1 MSGAHSKN
9 FRPSPRSIRPVY
21 TGGPVLLT
29 KDGQWIIT
37 TMGDEALV
45 TQVHTGLAIARIRG
59 DGTPIT
65 SLALSYHTFPPTLL
79 TSHMSMTV
87 RYYPL
92 PESPPPTSTPKPPS
106 LTYTRILNK
115 AHSAPILVSQ
125 VSPDNT
131 LFATGSSDGIVKV
144 WDLAGGYVTHL
155 FRGHGGPVSALHF
168 NFPTILGDERRRME
182 LLTGSTDAR
191 VRIYDLRDANARVV
205 GGAGGN
211 AVKPKAVLEGHVSVV
226 RGIDVTPDG
235 KWAVTGGRDKVVLV
249 WDMLGETKGKGK
261 AATTTTTT
269 TTTPKLVQTIIVQ
282 EQVESLG
289 LLPQEEQ
296 VSGAAT
302 GRWLCYTGG
311 DKGLVRV
318 WDVLKGTLVATMK
331 GVEGVDEAESDED
344 EQRGVLSVLYSPT
357 ASSLV
362 SIHADQ
368 NIIFHSLST
377 LLSTRQ
383 IIGFNDEIVDVAF
396 LSHPAAPPT
405 SPSPLPETP
414 DIPHSHM
421 AVATN
426 SNLLRIYSTSS
437 FNARLLP
444 GHTDMILCLAVSPN
458 HQWLVTGSKDH
469 TARVWAPT
477 TCAQGDGYTWRCIAV
492 CEGHAES
499 IGAVAFAQKVSEDGH
514 ARFLFTASQ
523 DRTIKMWDLTPL
535 SASPS
540 SSSSPIRPRSMATL
554 RAHEKDINSLDIAPN
569 DKFLVSGSQDK
580 LVKLYA
586 IDFNPPKNVSASGG
600 AGGGAEGGFKLLG
613 TCAGHR
619 RGVWTVRFSRNDKVV
634 ASGSADRTV
643 KLWSLDDFTCLKT
656 FEGHTNSVLRV
667 DFLSHGQ
674 QLVTSASDG
683 LVKLWNI
690 KEEECVKTLDN
701 HEDKIWALAHSS
713 DESTLLS
720 AGADS
725 LLTIWHDTSLLE
737 QSEAN
742 ANLIK
747 TVQVEQDFINYVA
760 LKDYRRAILLA
771 LSMSQPGRLFNLFST
786 VVKGRRRQ
794 PDLSQEQQTITGSKE
809 IDEIIKTLPGIE
821 LVRLLKFVRDWNANA
836 KMAPVA
842 QVVLHA
848 VFMLRSAEDILA
860 AFDQA
865 NRLPK
870 REEEEEGEEE
880 EEEEKE
886 EGENKKRQKKERPSL
901 GAPISIKD
909 LLEGLIPYSERHFNR
924 VDKLVQESYMLDYV
938 LGEMEGGLFGEELMD
953 IQ

>member
-1 MSGAHSKN
+1 
-9 FRPSPRSIRPVY
+9 
-21 TGGPVLLT
+21 
-29 KDGQWIIT
+29 
-37 TMGDEALV
+37 
-45 TQVHTGLAIARIRG
+45 
-59 DGTPIT
+59 
-65 SLALSYHTFPPTLL
+65 
-79 TSHMSMTV
+79 MSMTV

-191 VRIYDLRDANARVV
+191 VRLYDLRDANARVV

-261 AATTTTTT
+261 ATTTTTT

-311 DKGLVRV
+311 DKGLVRL

-331 GVEGVDEAESDED
+331 GVEGVDDAESDED

-396 LSHPAAPPT
+396 LSHPSAPPT

-444 GHTDMILCLAVSPN
+444 GHTDMILCLAISPN

-535 SASPS
+535 PASSVALP
-540 SSSSPIRPRSMATL
+540 SSPIRPRSMATL

-586 IDFNPPKNVSASGG
+586 IDFNPPKNVSGG

-643 KLWSLDDFTCLKT
+643 KLWSLDDFTCLK
-656 FEGHTNSVLRV
+656 V
-667 DFLSHGQ
+667 
-674 QLVTSASDG
+674 
-683 LVKLWNI
+683 
-690 KEEECVKTLDN
+690 
-701 HEDKIWALAHSS
+701 
-713 DESTLLS
+713 
-720 AGADS
+720 
-725 LLTIWHDTSLLE
+725 
-737 QSEAN
+737 
-742 ANLIK
+742 
-747 TVQVEQDFINYVA
+747 
-760 LKDYRRAILLA
+760 
-771 LSMSQPGRLFNLFST
+771 
-786 VVKGRRRQ
+786 
-794 PDLSQEQQTITGSKE
+794 
-809 IDEIIKTLPGIE
+809 
-821 LVRLLKFVRDWNANA
+821 
-836 KMAPVA
+836 
-842 QVVLHA
+842 
-848 VFMLRSAEDILA
+848 
-860 AFDQA
+860 
-865 NRLPK
+865 
-870 REEEEEGEEE
+870 
-880 EEEEKE
+880 
-886 EGENKKRQKKERPSL
+886 RPSFFHL
-901 GAPISIKD
+901 H
-909 LLEGLIPYSERHFNR
+909 LRL
-924 VDKLVQESYMLDYV
+924 SYC
-938 LGEMEGGLFGEELMD
+938 
-953 IQ
+953 

>member
-1 MSGAHSKN
+1 M
-9 FRPSPRSIRPVY
+9 
-21 TGGPVLLT
+21 
-29 KDGQWIIT
+29 
-37 TMGDEALV
+37 
-45 TQVHTGLAIARIRG
+45 
-59 DGTPIT
+59 
-65 SLALSYHTFPPTLL
+65 
-79 TSHMSMTV
+79 
-87 RYYPL
+87 
-92 PESPPPTSTPKPPS
+92 
-106 LTYTRILNK
+106 
-115 AHSAPILVSQ
+115 
-125 VSPDNT
+125 
-131 LFATGSSDGIVKV
+131 
-144 WDLAGGYVTHL
+144 THL

-191 VRIYDLRDANARVV
+191 VRLYDLRDANARVV

-211 AVKPKAVLEGHVSVV
+211 AVKPKSVLEGHVSVV

-261 AATTTTTT
+261 ATT

-523 DRTIKMWDLTPL
+523 DRTIKMWDLTLL

-643 KLWSLDDFTCLKT
+643 KLWSLDDFTCLKVRPS
-656 FEGHTNSVLRV
+656 FFIFIFIFICHVANYLCFARRLR
-667 DFLSHGQ
+667 DIPTRCS
-674 QLVTSASDG
+674 
-683 LVKLWNI
+683 
-690 KEEECVKTLDN
+690 
-701 HEDKIWALAHSS
+701 
-713 DESTLLS
+713 ESTFCR
-720 AGADS
+720 
-725 LLTIWHDTSLLE
+725 T
-737 QSEAN
+737 AN
-742 ANLIK
+742 N
-747 TVQVEQDFINYVA
+747 
-760 LKDYRRAILLA
+760 
-771 LSMSQPGRLFNLFST
+771 S
-786 VVKGRRRQ
+786 
-794 PDLSQEQQTITGSKE
+794 
-809 IDEIIKTLPGIE
+809 
-821 LVRLLKFVRDWNANA
+821 
-836 KMAPVA
+836 
-842 QVVLHA
+842 
-848 VFMLRSAEDILA
+848 
-860 AFDQA
+860 
-865 NRLPK
+865 
-870 REEEEEGEEE
+870 
-880 EEEEKE
+880 
-886 EGENKKRQKKERPSL
+886 
-901 GAPISIKD
+901 
-909 LLEGLIPYSERHFNR
+909 
-924 VDKLVQESYMLDYV
+924 
-938 LGEMEGGLFGEELMD
+938 
-953 IQ
+953 

>member
-1 MSGAHSKN
+1 
-9 FRPSPRSIRPVY
+9 
-21 TGGPVLLT
+21 
-29 KDGQWIIT
+29 
-37 TMGDEALV
+37 
-45 TQVHTGLAIARIRG
+45 
-59 DGTPIT
+59 
-65 SLALSYHTFPPTLL
+65 
-79 TSHMSMTV
+79 MSMTV

-92 PESPPPTSTPKPPS
+92 PESAPLSSTPKPPS

-115 AHSAPILVSQ
+115 AHSAPILVSK

-131 LFATGSSDGIVKV
+131 LLATGSSDGIVKV

-168 NFPTILGDERRRME
+168 NFPIISGEERRRME
-182 LLTGSTDAR
+182 LLTGSTDSR
-191 VRIYDLRDANARVV
+191 VRVYDLRDANARVV
-205 GGAGGN
+205 GGGN

-249 WDMLGETKGKGK
+249 WDMLSGETAALAKKGKGK
-261 AATTTTTT
+261 ATAG
-269 TTTPKLVQTIIVQ
+269 PKLVQTIIAQ

-296 VSGAAT
+296 VSGAAKD
-302 GRWLCYTGG
+302 RWLCYTGG

-318 WDVLKGTLVATMK
+318 WDVLKGTQVATMK
-331 GVEGVDEAESDED
+331 GVEGVDETELDED
-344 EQRGVLSVLYSPT
+344 EQHGVLSVLYSPT
-357 ASSLV
+357 SSSLV

-396 LSHPAAPPT
+396 LSHPSAPTT
-405 SPSPLPETP
+405 SPSSLPETP

-426 SNLLRIYSTSS
+426 SNLLRVYSTSS

-444 GHTDMILCLAVSPN
+444 GHSDMILCLDISPD

-477 TCAQGDGYTWRCIAV
+477 TCAEGDGYTWKCIAI

-499 IGAVAFAQKVSEDGH
+499 IGAVAFARKPSDNGH

-535 SASPS
+535 SNSLPP
-540 SSSSPIRPRSMATL
+540 SPIRPRSMATL

-586 IDFNPPKNVSASGG
+586 IDFNPPKVPGEG
-600 AGGGAEGGFKLLG
+600 KGAEGGFKALG

-643 KLWSLDDFTCLKT
+643 KLWSLDDFTCLKVG
-656 FEGHTNSVLRV
+656 FHLAFLCVGLDFPCYFADSCISRLLRV
-667 DFLSHGQ
+667 
-674 QLVTSASDG
+674 TP
-683 LVKLWNI
+683 
-690 KEEECVKTLDN
+690 TLCFEWTFCLMVN
-701 HEDKIWALAHSS
+701 SS
-713 DESTLLS
+713 
-720 AGADS
+720 
-725 LLTIWHDTSLLE
+725 
-737 QSEAN
+737 
-742 ANLIK
+742 
-747 TVQVEQDFINYVA
+747 
-760 LKDYRRAILLA
+760 
-771 LSMSQPGRLFNLFST
+771 
-786 VVKGRRRQ
+786 
-794 PDLSQEQQTITGSKE
+794 
-809 IDEIIKTLPGIE
+809 
-821 LVRLLKFVRDWNANA
+821 
-836 KMAPVA
+836 
-842 QVVLHA
+842 
-848 VFMLRSAEDILA
+848 
-860 AFDQA
+860 
-865 NRLPK
+865 
-870 REEEEEGEEE
+870 
-880 EEEEKE
+880 
-886 EGENKKRQKKERPSL
+886 
-901 GAPISIKD
+901 
-909 LLEGLIPYSERHFNR
+909 
-924 VDKLVQESYMLDYV
+924 
-938 LGEMEGGLFGEELMD
+938 
-953 IQ
+953 

>member
-848 VFMLRSAEDILA
+848 VLMLRSAEDILA

>member
-444 GHTDMILCLAVSPN
+444 GHTDMILSLAVSPN

>member
-1 MSGAHSKN
+1 
-9 FRPSPRSIRPVY
+9 
-21 TGGPVLLT
+21 
-29 KDGQWIIT
+29 
-37 TMGDEALV
+37 
-45 TQVHTGLAIARIRG
+45 
-59 DGTPIT
+59 
-65 SLALSYHTFPPTLL
+65 
-79 TSHMSMTV
+79 MTV

-92 PESPPPTSTPKPPS
+92 PESPPATSSPKPPS

-168 NFPTILGDERRRME
+168 SFPTIPGDERRRME

-205 GGAGGN
+205 GGGN

-235 KWAVTGGRDKVVLV
+235 KYAVTGGRDKVVLV
-249 WDMLGETKGKGK
+249 WDMLGESAGAVKKGKGK
-261 AATTTTTT
+261 A

-318 WDVLKGTLVATMK
+318 WDVLKGTHVATMK

-344 EQRGVLSVLYSPT
+344 EQRGVLSLSYSPT

-377 LLSTRQ
+377 LLPTRQ

-396 LSHPAAPPT
+396 LSHPSAPPT
-405 SPSPLPETP
+405 SPSSLPETP

-444 GHTDMILCLAVSPN
+444 GHTDMILCLAVSPD

-477 TCAQGDGYTWRCIAV
+477 TCAQGDGYTWKCIAV
-492 CEGHAES
+492 CEGHAGS
-499 IGAVAFAQKVSEDGH
+499 IGAVAFAQKLSDNGH

-535 SASPS
+535 SSPPPPPS
-540 SSSSPIRPRSMATL
+540 SSASAASSPIRPRSMATL

-586 IDFNPPKNVSASGG
+586 IDFNPPKSPGG
-600 AGGGAEGGFKLLG
+600 AAGGAEGGFRLLG

-643 KLWSLDDFTCLKT
+643 KLWNLDDFTCLKVGPPPLI
-656 FEGHTNSVLRV
+656 FIFICHIANQRSLHGRRLR
-667 DFLSHGQ
+667 DIPTRFS
-674 QLVTSASDG
+674 
-683 LVKLWNI
+683 
-690 KEEECVKTLDN
+690 
-701 HEDKIWALAHSS
+701 
-713 DESTLLS
+713 ESTFCRMVNNS
-720 AGADS
+720 
-725 LLTIWHDTSLLE
+725 
-737 QSEAN
+737 
-742 ANLIK
+742 
-747 TVQVEQDFINYVA
+747 
-760 LKDYRRAILLA
+760 
-771 LSMSQPGRLFNLFST
+771 
-786 VVKGRRRQ
+786 
-794 PDLSQEQQTITGSKE
+794 
-809 IDEIIKTLPGIE
+809 
-821 LVRLLKFVRDWNANA
+821 
-836 KMAPVA
+836 
-842 QVVLHA
+842 
-848 VFMLRSAEDILA
+848 
-860 AFDQA
+860 
-865 NRLPK
+865 
-870 REEEEEGEEE
+870 
-880 EEEEKE
+880 
-886 EGENKKRQKKERPSL
+886 
-901 GAPISIKD
+901 
-909 LLEGLIPYSERHFNR
+909 
-924 VDKLVQESYMLDYV
+924 
-938 LGEMEGGLFGEELMD
+938 
-953 IQ
+953 

>member
-92 PESPPPTSTPKPPS
+92 PESPPPTSTPRPPS

-191 VRIYDLRDANARVV
+191 VRLYDLRDANARVV

-261 AATTTTTT
+261 ATTTTTTT

-540 SSSSPIRPRSMATL
+540 SSSLPIRPRSMATL

-690 KEEECVKTLDN
+690 KEEECIKTLDN

-870 REEEEEGEEE
+870 REEEEEGEKE

>member
-1 MSGAHSKN
+1 
-9 FRPSPRSIRPVY
+9 
-21 TGGPVLLT
+21 
-29 KDGQWIIT
+29 
-37 TMGDEALV
+37 
-45 TQVHTGLAIARIRG
+45 
-59 DGTPIT
+59 
-65 SLALSYHTFPPTLL
+65 
-79 TSHMSMTV
+79 MSMTV

-92 PESPPPTSTPKPPS
+92 PESAPPPTSTPKPPS

-168 NFPTILGDERRRME
+168 NFPTIPEGGGGGGGGGEERRRME

-191 VRIYDLRDANARVV
+191 VRIYNLRDANARVV
-205 GGAGGN
+205 GGGN

-249 WDMLGETKGKGK
+249 WDMLSGGGETTAVEAKKGKGK
-261 AATTTTTT
+261 AAATPA
-269 TTTPKLVQTIIVQ
+269 TPKLVQTIIVQ

-296 VSGAAT
+296 VYGAAT

-318 WDVLKGTLVATMK
+318 WDVLKGTLVAAMK
-331 GVEGVDEAESDED
+331 GVEGVDEAELDDEDDD
-344 EQRGVLSVLYSPT
+344 EQRGVLSLLYSPT
-357 ASSLV
+357 SSSLV

-396 LSHPAAPPT
+396 LSHPSAPPI
-405 SPSPLPETP
+405 SPSSLPETP
-414 DIPHSHM
+414 DIPHSHI

-444 GHTDMILCLAVSPN
+444 GHTDMILCLAVSPD

-492 CEGHAES
+492 CQGHTES
-499 IGAVAFAQKVSEDGH
+499 IGAVAFARKPFDDGH

-535 SASPS
+535 SAASAASSSS

-586 IDFNPPKNVSASGG
+586 IDFNPPKVKAPAGEGG
-600 AGGGAEGGFKLLG
+600 GRGGAEGGFKLLG

-619 RGVWTVRFSRNDKVV
+619 RGVWTVKFSKNDKVV

-742 ANLIK
+742 AHLIK

-786 VVKGRRRQ
+786 VVKGRQ
-794 PDLSQEQQTITGSKE
+794 PDDLSAEDEPQAVTGITGSKE

-848 VFMLRSAEDILA
+848 VFKLRSAEDILA
-860 AFDQA
+860 AFEQA

-870 REEEEEGEEE
+870 RSEEEEDDEDEEENKEEEEG
-880 EEEEKE
+880 K
-886 EGENKKRQKKERPSL
+886 NKKRQKKERPSL

>member
-1 MSGAHSKN
+1 M
-9 FRPSPRSIRPVY
+9 
-21 TGGPVLLT
+21 
-29 KDGQWIIT
+29 
-37 TMGDEALV
+37 
-45 TQVHTGLAIARIRG
+45 
-59 DGTPIT
+59 
-65 SLALSYHTFPPTLL
+65 
-79 TSHMSMTV
+79 
-87 RYYPL
+87 
-92 PESPPPTSTPKPPS
+92 
-106 LTYTRILNK
+106 
-115 AHSAPILVSQ
+115 
-125 VSPDNT
+125 
-131 LFATGSSDGIVKV
+131 
-144 WDLAGGYVTHL
+144 THL

-191 VRIYDLRDANARVV
+191 VRLYDLRDANARVV

-261 AATTTTTT
+261 ATTTTTT

-311 DKGLVRV
+311 DKGLVKV

-396 LSHPAAPPT
+396 LCHPAAPPT

-535 SASPS
+535 PASPS
-540 SSSSPIRPRSMATL
+540 SSSSSSSLPIRPRSMATL

-643 KLWSLDDFTCLKT
+643 KLWSLDDFTCLK
-656 FEGHTNSVLRV
+656 V
-667 DFLSHGQ
+667 
-674 QLVTSASDG
+674 
-683 LVKLWNI
+683 
-690 KEEECVKTLDN
+690 
-701 HEDKIWALAHSS
+701 
-713 DESTLLS
+713 
-720 AGADS
+720 
-725 LLTIWHDTSLLE
+725 
-737 QSEAN
+737 
-742 ANLIK
+742 
-747 TVQVEQDFINYVA
+747 
-760 LKDYRRAILLA
+760 
-771 LSMSQPGRLFNLFST
+771 
-786 VVKGRRRQ
+786 
-794 PDLSQEQQTITGSKE
+794 
-809 IDEIIKTLPGIE
+809 
-821 LVRLLKFVRDWNANA
+821 
-836 KMAPVA
+836 
-842 QVVLHA
+842 
-848 VFMLRSAEDILA
+848 
-860 AFDQA
+860 
-865 NRLPK
+865 
-870 REEEEEGEEE
+870 
-880 EEEEKE
+880 
-886 EGENKKRQKKERPSL
+886 RPSFFIFIFVCHIANYL
-901 GAPISIKD
+901 
-909 LLEGLIPYSERHFNR
+909 
-924 VDKLVQESYMLDYV
+924 
-938 LGEMEGGLFGEELMD
+938 
-953 IQ
+953 

>member
-1 MSGAHSKN
+1 
-9 FRPSPRSIRPVY
+9 
-21 TGGPVLLT
+21 
-29 KDGQWIIT
+29 
-37 TMGDEALV
+37 
-45 TQVHTGLAIARIRG
+45 
-59 DGTPIT
+59 
-65 SLALSYHTFPPTLL
+65 
-79 TSHMSMTV
+79 MTV

-191 VRIYDLRDANARVV
+191 VRLYDLRDANARVV

-261 AATTTTTT
+261 ATTTTTT

-311 DKGLVRV
+311 DKGLVRL

-331 GVEGVDEAESDED
+331 GVEGVDDAESDED

-444 GHTDMILCLAVSPN
+444 GHTDMILCLAISPN

-535 SASPS
+535 PASSVALP
-540 SSSSPIRPRSMATL
+540 SSPIRPRSMATL

-586 IDFNPPKNVSASGG
+586 IDFNPPKNVSGG

-643 KLWSLDDFTCLKT
+643 KLWSLDDFTCLK
-656 FEGHTNSVLRV
+656 V
-667 DFLSHGQ
+667 
-674 QLVTSASDG
+674 
-683 LVKLWNI
+683 
-690 KEEECVKTLDN
+690 
-701 HEDKIWALAHSS
+701 
-713 DESTLLS
+713 
-720 AGADS
+720 
-725 LLTIWHDTSLLE
+725 
-737 QSEAN
+737 
-742 ANLIK
+742 
-747 TVQVEQDFINYVA
+747 
-760 LKDYRRAILLA
+760 
-771 LSMSQPGRLFNLFST
+771 
-786 VVKGRRRQ
+786 
-794 PDLSQEQQTITGSKE
+794 
-809 IDEIIKTLPGIE
+809 
-821 LVRLLKFVRDWNANA
+821 
-836 KMAPVA
+836 
-842 QVVLHA
+842 
-848 VFMLRSAEDILA
+848 
-860 AFDQA
+860 
-865 NRLPK
+865 
-870 REEEEEGEEE
+870 
-880 EEEEKE
+880 
-886 EGENKKRQKKERPSL
+886 RPSFFHL
-901 GAPISIKD
+901 H
-909 LLEGLIPYSERHFNR
+909 LRL
-924 VDKLVQESYMLDYV
+924 SYC
-938 LGEMEGGLFGEELMD
+938 
-953 IQ
+953 

>member
-1 MSGAHSKN
+1 MDNHHDGRRSFGHTSPDWTGYRQNTGSK
-9 FRPSPRSIRPVY
+9 FYRYPSDFM
-21 TGGPVLLT
+21 VLT
-29 KDGQWIIT
+29 FFIK
-37 TMGDEALV
+37 
-45 TQVHTGLAIARIRG
+45 

-79 TSHMSMTV
+79 TSHMSLTV

-92 PESPPPTSTPKPPS
+92 PESAPPASTPKTPS

-155 FRGHGGPVSALHF
+155 FRGHAGPVSALHF
-168 NFPTILGDERRRME
+168 NFPTIPEEGGGGEERRRME
-182 LLTGSTDAR
+182 LLTGSTDSR
-191 VRIYDLRDANARVV
+191 VRIYNLRDANARVV
-205 GGAGGN
+205 GGGGGGN

-249 WDMLGETKGKGK
+249 WDMLPGETRGKGK
-261 AATTTTTT
+261 ATTAG
-269 TTTPKLVQTIIVQ
+269 PRLVQTIIVQ

-296 VSGAAT
+296 VSGGCTT

-331 GVEGVDEAESDED
+331 GVEGVDQAESDED
-344 EQRGVLSVLYSPT
+344 EQRGVLSLSYSPT

-383 IIGFNDEIVDVAF
+383 IIGFNDEIVDVGF
-396 LSHPAAPPT
+396 LSHPSAPPT

-414 DIPHSHM
+414 DIPHSHI
-421 AVATN
+421 ALATN

-477 TCAQGDGYTWRCIAV
+477 TSAQGDGYTWRCIAV

-499 IGAVAFAQKVSEDGH
+499 IGAVAFAQKPFDDGH
-514 ARFLFTASQ
+514 PGFLFTASQ

-535 SASPS
+535 SATTTTTAAAASALP
-540 SSSSPIRPRSMATL
+540 SSPIHPRSMATL

-586 IDFNPPKNVSASGG
+586 IDFNPHKVNVSGEGKGKGRGG
-600 AGGGAEGGFKLLG
+600 AAGAEGGFKLLG

-643 KLWSLDDFTCLKT
+643 KLWSLDDFTCLKVRPPPHS
-656 FEGHTNSVLRV
+656 FVCHAANH
-667 DFLSHGQ
+667 LSRHG
-674 QLVTSASDG
+674 
-683 LVKLWNI
+683 
-690 KEEECVKTLDN
+690 LD
-701 HEDKIWALAHSS
+701 
-713 DESTLLS
+713 
-720 AGADS
+720 
-725 LLTIWHDTSLLE
+725 
-737 QSEAN
+737 
-742 ANLIK
+742 
-747 TVQVEQDFINYVA
+747 V
-760 LKDYRRAILLA
+760 
-771 LSMSQPGRLFNLFST
+771 
-786 VVKGRRRQ
+786 
-794 PDLSQEQQTITGSKE
+794 
-809 IDEIIKTLPGIE
+809 
-821 LVRLLKFVRDWNANA
+821 
-836 KMAPVA
+836 
-842 QVVLHA
+842 
-848 VFMLRSAEDILA
+848 
-860 AFDQA
+860 
-865 NRLPK
+865 
-870 REEEEEGEEE
+870 
-880 EEEEKE
+880 
-886 EGENKKRQKKERPSL
+886 
-901 GAPISIKD
+901 
-909 LLEGLIPYSERHFNR
+909 
-924 VDKLVQESYMLDYV
+924 
-938 LGEMEGGLFGEELMD
+938 
-953 IQ
+953 

>member
-344 EQRGVLSVLYSPT
+344 EQRGVLSVLYSST

>member
-1 MSGAHSKN
+1 
-9 FRPSPRSIRPVY
+9 
-21 TGGPVLLT
+21 
-29 KDGQWIIT
+29 
-37 TMGDEALV
+37 
-45 TQVHTGLAIARIRG
+45 
-59 DGTPIT
+59 
-65 SLALSYHTFPPTLL
+65 
-79 TSHMSMTV
+79 MTV

-92 PESPPPTSTPKPPS
+92 PESAPGTSTPKPPS

-168 NFPTILGDERRRME
+168 NFPTIPEGGGGGGGEERRRME

-191 VRIYDLRDANARVV
+191 VRIYNLRDANARVV
-205 GGAGGN
+205 GGGN

-249 WDMLGETKGKGK
+249 WDMLSGGGETTAVEAKKGKGK
-261 AATTTTTT
+261 AAATPA
-269 TTTPKLVQTIIVQ
+269 TPKLVQTIIVQ

-296 VSGAAT
+296 VYGAAT

-318 WDVLKGTLVATMK
+318 WDVLKGTLVAALK
-331 GVEGVDEAESDED
+331 GVEGVDEAELDDEDDD
-344 EQRGVLSVLYSPT
+344 EQRGVLSLLYSPT
-357 ASSLV
+357 SSSLV

-396 LSHPAAPPT
+396 LSHPSAPPI
-405 SPSPLPETP
+405 SPSSLPETP
-414 DIPHSHM
+414 DIPHSHI

-444 GHTDMILCLAVSPN
+444 GHTDMILCLAVSPD

-492 CEGHAES
+492 CQGHTES
-499 IGAVAFAQKVSEDGH
+499 IGAVAFARKPFDDGH

-535 SASPS
+535 SAASAASASS

-586 IDFNPPKNVSASGG
+586 IDFNPPKVKAPAGEGG
-600 AGGGAEGGFKLLG
+600 GRGGAEGGFKLLG

-619 RGVWTVRFSRNDKVV
+619 RGVWTVKFSKNDKVV

-643 KLWSLDDFTCLKT
+643 KLWSLDDFTCLKVGPPPPPRG
-656 FEGHTNSVLRV
+656 FSSVWLIIFSWHRFRRLR
-667 DFLSHGQ
+667 DIPTRCS
-674 QLVTSASDG
+674 
-683 LVKLWNI
+683 
-690 KEEECVKTLDN
+690 
-701 HEDKIWALAHSS
+701 
-713 DESTLLS
+713 ESTFCRMV
-720 AGADS
+720 
-725 LLTIWHDTSLLE
+725 
-737 QSEAN
+737 N
-742 ANLIK
+742 NL
-747 TVQVEQDFINYVA
+747 
-760 LKDYRRAILLA
+760 
-771 LSMSQPGRLFNLFST
+771 
-786 VVKGRRRQ
+786 
-794 PDLSQEQQTITGSKE
+794 
-809 IDEIIKTLPGIE
+809 
-821 LVRLLKFVRDWNANA
+821 
-836 KMAPVA
+836 
-842 QVVLHA
+842 
-848 VFMLRSAEDILA
+848 
-860 AFDQA
+860 
-865 NRLPK
+865 
-870 REEEEEGEEE
+870 
-880 EEEEKE
+880 
-886 EGENKKRQKKERPSL
+886 
-901 GAPISIKD
+901 
-909 LLEGLIPYSERHFNR
+909 
-924 VDKLVQESYMLDYV
+924 
-938 LGEMEGGLFGEELMD
+938 
-953 IQ
+953 

>member
-1 MSGAHSKN
+1 MSGAHSQKSLKTS

-45 TQVHTGLAIARIRG
+45 TQVHTGMAIARIRG

-79 TSHMSMTV
+79 TSHMSLTV

-92 PESPPPTSTPKPPS
+92 PESAPPASTPKPPS

-144 WDLAGGYVTHL
+144 WDMAGGYVTHL
-155 FRGHGGPVSALHF
+155 FRGHAGPVSALHF
-168 NFPTILGDERRRME
+168 NFPTIPIPKGGGEERRRME

-191 VRIYDLRDANARVV
+191 VRIYNLRDANARVV
-205 GGAGGN
+205 GGGGGGGGGGGN

-226 RGIDVTPDG
+226 RGIHVTPDG
-235 KWAVTGGRDKVVLV
+235 KYAVTGGRDKVVLV
-249 WDMLGETKGKGK
+249 WDMLPG
-261 AATTTTTT
+261 ATTVG
-269 TTTPKLVQTIIVQ
+269 PKLVQTIIVQ

-289 LLPQEEQ
+289 LLPLEEQ
-296 VSGAAT
+296 VSGAPT

-311 DKGLVRV
+311 DRGLVRV
-318 WDVLKGTLVATMK
+318 WDVLRGTLVATMK
-331 GVEGVDEAESDED
+331 GVQGVDQAAESESDED
-344 EQRGVLSVLYSPT
+344 EQRGVLSLSYSPT

-362 SIHADQ
+362 SVHADQ

-377 LLSTRQ
+377 LLPTRQ
-383 IIGFNDEIVDVAF
+383 IIGFNDEIVDVGF
-396 LSHPAAPPT
+396 LSHPSAPPT
-405 SPSPLPETP
+405 SPSPLFETR
-414 DIPHSHM
+414 DISHSHI
-421 AVATN
+421 ALATN
-426 SNLLRIYSTSS
+426 SNLLRIYSSSS
-437 FNARLLP
+437 FNASLLP

-469 TARVWAPT
+469 TARVWAPA
-477 TCAQGDGYTWRCIAV
+477 TCAQGDGYTWTCIAV
-492 CEGHAES
+492 CKGHAES
-499 IGAVAFAQKVSEDGH
+499 IGAVAFAQKPFDNGH
-514 ARFLFTASQ
+514 PGFLFTASQ

-535 SASPS
+535 SSSSSSPSSPS
-540 SSSSPIRPRSMATL
+540 SSSSPICPRSMATL

-586 IDFNPPKNVSASGG
+586 IDFIPPKVNVPGEGKGNEKLRGG
-600 AGGGAEGGFKLLG
+600 AAGAEGGFKLLG

-619 RGVWTVRFSRNDKVV
+619 RGVWT
-634 ASGSADRTV
+634 
-643 KLWSLDDFTCLKT
+643 LWSLDDFTCLKT

-667 DFLSHGQ
+667 DFLAHGQ

-690 KEEECVKTLDN
+690 KEEECIKTLDN

-725 LLTIWHDTSLLE
+725 ILTIWHDTSALE

-742 ANLIK
+742 AHLIK
-747 TVQVEQDFINYVA
+747 TVQVEQDFINHVA

-786 VVKGRRRQ
+786 VVKGRQ
-794 PDLSQEQQTITGSKE
+794 PDLSQEEQGITGSKE

-848 VFMLRSAEDILA
+848 VFKLKSAEDILA
-860 AFDQA
+860 AFEQA

-870 REEEEEGEEE
+870 RSAEDEEDDEEE
-880 EEEEKE
+880 EEED
-886 EGENKKRQKKERPSL
+886 EGKNKKRQKKERPSL
-901 GAPISIKD
+901 SAPISIKD

-938 LGEMEGGLFGEELMD
+938 LGEMDGGLFGEELVD
-953 IQ
+953 IK

>member
-1 MSGAHSKN
+1 
-9 FRPSPRSIRPVY
+9 
-21 TGGPVLLT
+21 
-29 KDGQWIIT
+29 
-37 TMGDEALV
+37 
-45 TQVHTGLAIARIRG
+45 
-59 DGTPIT
+59 
-65 SLALSYHTFPPTLL
+65 
-79 TSHMSMTV
+79 MTV

-191 VRIYDLRDANARVV
+191 VRLYDLRDANARVV

-261 AATTTTTT
+261 ATTTTTT

-311 DKGLVRV
+311 DKGLVRL

-331 GVEGVDEAESDED
+331 GVEGVDDAESDED

-396 LSHPAAPPT
+396 LSHPSAPPT

-444 GHTDMILCLAVSPN
+444 GHTDMILCLAISPN

-535 SASPS
+535 PASSVALP
-540 SSSSPIRPRSMATL
+540 SSPIRPRSMATL

-586 IDFNPPKNVSASGG
+586 IDFNPPKNVSGG

-643 KLWSLDDFTCLKT
+643 KLWSLDDFTCLK
-656 FEGHTNSVLRV
+656 V
-667 DFLSHGQ
+667 
-674 QLVTSASDG
+674 
-683 LVKLWNI
+683 
-690 KEEECVKTLDN
+690 
-701 HEDKIWALAHSS
+701 
-713 DESTLLS
+713 
-720 AGADS
+720 
-725 LLTIWHDTSLLE
+725 
-737 QSEAN
+737 
-742 ANLIK
+742 
-747 TVQVEQDFINYVA
+747 
-760 LKDYRRAILLA
+760 
-771 LSMSQPGRLFNLFST
+771 
-786 VVKGRRRQ
+786 
-794 PDLSQEQQTITGSKE
+794 
-809 IDEIIKTLPGIE
+809 
-821 LVRLLKFVRDWNANA
+821 
-836 KMAPVA
+836 
-842 QVVLHA
+842 
-848 VFMLRSAEDILA
+848 
-860 AFDQA
+860 
-865 NRLPK
+865 
-870 REEEEEGEEE
+870 
-880 EEEEKE
+880 
-886 EGENKKRQKKERPSL
+886 RPSFFHL
-901 GAPISIKD
+901 H
-909 LLEGLIPYSERHFNR
+909 LRL
-924 VDKLVQESYMLDYV
+924 SYC
-938 LGEMEGGLFGEELMD
+938 
-953 IQ
+953 

>member
-1 MSGAHSKN
+1 M
-9 FRPSPRSIRPVY
+9 
-21 TGGPVLLT
+21 VLT
-29 KDGQWIIT
+29 FFIK
-37 TMGDEALV
+37 
-45 TQVHTGLAIARIRG
+45 

-79 TSHMSMTV
+79 TSHMSLTV

-92 PESPPPTSTPKPPS
+92 PESAPPASTPKTPS

-155 FRGHGGPVSALHF
+155 FRGHAGPVSALHF
-168 NFPTILGDERRRME
+168 NFPTIPEEGGGGEERRRME
-182 LLTGSTDAR
+182 LLTGSTDSR
-191 VRIYDLRDANARVV
+191 VRIYNLRDANARVV
-205 GGAGGN
+205 GGGGGGN

-249 WDMLGETKGKGK
+249 WDMLPGETRGKGK
-261 AATTTTTT
+261 ATTAG
-269 TTTPKLVQTIIVQ
+269 PRLVQTIIVQ

-296 VSGAAT
+296 VSGGAAT

-331 GVEGVDEAESDED
+331 GVEGVDQAESDED
-344 EQRGVLSVLYSPT
+344 EQRGVLSLSYSPT

-383 IIGFNDEIVDVAF
+383 IIGFNDEIVDVGF
-396 LSHPAAPPT
+396 LSHPSAPPT

-414 DIPHSHM
+414 DIPHSHI
-421 AVATN
+421 ALATN

-477 TCAQGDGYTWRCIAV
+477 TSAQGDGYTWRCIAV

-499 IGAVAFAQKVSEDGH
+499 IGAVAFAQKPFDDGH
-514 ARFLFTASQ
+514 PGFLFTASQ

-535 SASPS
+535 SAASALP
-540 SSSSPIRPRSMATL
+540 SSPIRPRSMATL

-586 IDFNPPKNVSASGG
+586 IDFNPPKVNVSGEGKGKVRGG
-600 AGGGAEGGFKLLG
+600 AAGAEGGFKLLG

-643 KLWSLDDFTCLKT
+643 KLWSLDDFTCLKVRPPPHS
-656 FEGHTNSVLRV
+656 FVCHAANHVLW
-667 DFLSHGQ
+667 HG
-674 QLVTSASDG
+674 
-683 LVKLWNI
+683 
-690 KEEECVKTLDN
+690 LD
-701 HEDKIWALAHSS
+701 
-713 DESTLLS
+713 
-720 AGADS
+720 
-725 LLTIWHDTSLLE
+725 
-737 QSEAN
+737 
-742 ANLIK
+742 
-747 TVQVEQDFINYVA
+747 V
-760 LKDYRRAILLA
+760 
-771 LSMSQPGRLFNLFST
+771 
-786 VVKGRRRQ
+786 
-794 PDLSQEQQTITGSKE
+794 
-809 IDEIIKTLPGIE
+809 
-821 LVRLLKFVRDWNANA
+821 
-836 KMAPVA
+836 
-842 QVVLHA
+842 
-848 VFMLRSAEDILA
+848 
-860 AFDQA
+860 
-865 NRLPK
+865 
-870 REEEEEGEEE
+870 
-880 EEEEKE
+880 
-886 EGENKKRQKKERPSL
+886 
-901 GAPISIKD
+901 
-909 LLEGLIPYSERHFNR
+909 
-924 VDKLVQESYMLDYV
+924 
-938 LGEMEGGLFGEELMD
+938 
-953 IQ
+953 